1 MTATD
6 SPPGDRGAQHAEAP
20 PLRGGGWR
28 KLVPDALGL
37 FRLVAAPVLVW
48 LILDGRVY
56 AAFWLFLAAGL
67 SDAVDG
73 VLARRLGVVDR
84 FGTFLDPLADKAV
97 MAAVYVTGAVTGFI
111 PWWLT
116 ALVVARDALI
126 LAVAFGLVF
135 KGRAGQIR
143 PLAISKINTGLQV
156 AYAALALLVAAGGL
170 AVAPVWQLAAAGLV
184 AATTLASGLAYAR
197 ALLRAGG

>member
-1 MTATD
+1 MTASGSPSRD
-6 SPPGDRGAQHAEAP
+6 SGPAQAGAAP
-20 PLRGGGWR
+20 IRAGGWR

-37 FRLVAAPVLVW
+37 FRLVAAPVLAW
-48 LILDGRVY
+48 LILDGRPG

-97 MAAVYVTGAVTGFI
+97 MAAVYVTGAATGLI
-111 PWWLT
+111 PWWLSG
-116 ALVVARDALI
+116 LVVARDVLI

-156 AYAALALLVAAGGL
+156 AYAALALLVAAGGPSP
-170 AVAPVWQLAAAGLV
+170 APALRLAAAGLV
-184 AATTLASGLAYAR
+184 AATTLLSGLAYAR
-197 ALLRAGG
+197 ALMRAGG